1 MRAESSVATA
11 EQEQAPA
18 AEASAAISAADRLRE
33 AILTGAHKPGER
45 INEVHLSRALG
56 VSRTPTRA
64 ALHALSAEGLVDYT
78 RNRGFTVRAFEPKA
92 MLEAYEIR
100 GNLEGLACRFA
111 AERGLSAESRGAIE
125 QALRDG
131 EKVLASKRL
140 TSAHLDAYRDMN
152 VAFHDAILAAARNRM
167 LADAVRLTLNMPG
180 ASSRRI
186 VAFNYDDVRRRHD
199 DHHRIYELI
208 VAGEGW
214 RAELMMREHVIG
226 LAGRAD

>member
-1 MRAESSVATA
+1 MSASNGISVVDP
-11 EQEQAPA
+11 EIAPVA
-18 AEASAAISAADRLRE
+18 DASAAISATDRLRE

-78 RNRGFTVRAFEPKA
+78 RNRGFTVREFEPKA

-111 AERGLSAESRGAIE
+111 AERGLTGECRGAIE

-131 EKVLASKRL
+131 EKVLGSRKL
-140 TSAHLDAYRDMN
+140 TEAHLAAYRDMN

-214 RAELMMREHVIG
+214 RAEAMMREHVIG
-226 LAGRAD
+226 LAGRSR